1 MGYLMESHLFNDG
14 EIVIQASNLSV
25 SRGNTIVLDNINLT
39 IRQGDFV
46 GLVGPN
52 GSGKTTLL
60 MAILGL
66 LNTITGKVEILGQ
79 DSANMAHNGR
89 VAWVS
94 QAASNLPK
102 NIRITV
108 RELISLGVLNAK
120 TMLPF
125 MKRRQD
131 IRKKVDNAL
140 SLVGLENVADVDIS
154 RLSGGQRQRAVI
166 GRALVTNAE
175 ILVFD
180 EPLVGIDRDSR
191 NSLLKL
197 LDDLCHI
204 QKKTLLMVSHDI
216 AAIRQSAHRVI
227 YLDLIQLND
236 CCRGGIQYDG
246 PPADFPDLLSLAT
259 LRGIRNVHSPEPII
273 ISLKDGTEQSKIVAN
288 DSLREEE

>member
-1 MGYLMESHLFNDG
+1 MGYLMKGHPFHDG
-14 EIVIQASNLSV
+14 EIVIKASDLSV
-25 SRGNTIVLDNINLT
+25 SRGNTIVLDDINLT

-66 LNTITGKVEILGQ
+66 LNPTSGSVEIFGQ
-79 DSANMAHNGR
+79 DSKRMNHNGR

-108 RELISLGVLNAK
+108 RELISLGVLTAK

-125 MKRRQD
+125 FKN
-131 IRKKVDNAL
+131 RKDVRAKVEDAL
-140 SLVGLENVADVDIS
+140 ELVGLRDVADVDIYS
-154 RLSGGQRQRAVI
+154 LSGGQRQRAVI
-166 GRALVTNAE
+166 GRALVSNAE

-180 EPLVGIDRDSR
+180 EPLVGVDRDSR

-197 LDDLCHI
+197 LDDLCHT
-204 QKKTLLMVSHDI
+204 QNKTLLMVSHDL

-246 PPADFPDLLSLAT
+246 PPSEFPDLLSLAT

-273 ISLKDGTEQSKIVAN
+273 ISHKEGISKPKV
-288 DSLREEE
+288 EEE

>member
-1 MGYLMESHLFNDG
+1 MEGHHSQDG
-14 EIVIQASNLSV
+14 EIVIQASDLAV
-25 SRGNTIVLDNINLT
+25 SRGNTIILDNINLT
-39 IRQGDFV
+39 IRRGDFV

-66 LNTITGKVEILGQ
+66 LETSKGSVQIFGH
-79 DSANMAHNGR
+79 DSKKMAHSGR

-108 RELISLGVLNAK
+108 RELITLGVLNARS
-120 TMLPF
+120 MFPF
-125 MKRRQD
+125 MK
-131 IRKKVDNAL
+131 KKKIIYERVSKAL
-140 SLVGLENVADVDIS
+140 ELVGLKEVADVDIF

-166 GRALVTNAE
+166 GRALVSDAE
-175 ILVFD
+175 VLIFD
-180 EPLVGIDRDSR
+180 EPLVGVDRDSR

-197 LDDLCHI
+197 LDDLCH
-204 QKKTLLMVSHDI
+204 KENKTLMMVSHDL

-246 PPADFPDLLSLAT
+246 PPNEFPDLLSLAT
-259 LRGIRNVHSPEPII
+259 LRGIRNVHTPEAII
-273 ISLKDGTEQSKIVAN
+273 INQNESNPSYVVTNYPEKV
-288 DSLREEE
+288 EE